1 MDTTTEIF
9 VTKLRRLQS
18 QLKIARRAE
27 YSYKDSIDALDILLS
42 RVSHQIRR
50 VADSPSFSALV
61 RQAILRDANFLITR
75 ATSIA
80 GIIVRST
87 SVRNAF
93 ELYLPFLDVCRALVG
108 EKAKLILSSEW
119 QYIPFT
125 YPQNIQELPDF
136 IFIGLPASESD
147 NALIFPCAGH
157 ELGHSVWQ
165 KHKLQTQINA
175 KVRGLIDKLFETSR
189 PAFEAAYPELKN
201 ADIQQDLFVQFVKSE
216 IFNSVLRQS
225 EELFSD
231 FLGLCIFGES
241 YLYAFEYLLAPR
253 LSGKRSLD
261 YPDTGTRVQILETF
275 AIEKFKINCKG
286 YSSAFTPDDPL
297 ADSHS
302 KFVTLFADQVVEQ
315 VLSTIFDFTITI
327 ISKAKVQIPTEE
339 KTAAAEKAFLKGVP
353 TDAEASLG
361 DLINAAW
368 RVFRAAN
375 STASTQ
381 QGSPFLENLSDLV
394 FKSVEIYEIKKHLFS

>member
-1 MDTTTEIF
+1 
-9 VTKLRRLQS
+9 
-18 QLKIARRAE
+18 
-27 YSYKDSIDALDILLS
+27 
-42 RVSHQIRR
+42 
-50 VADSPSFSALV
+50 
-61 RQAILRDANFLITR
+61 
-75 ATSIA
+75 
-80 GIIVRST
+80 
-87 SVRNAF
+87 
-93 ELYLPFLDVCRALVG
+93 VCRALVG

-165 KHKLQTQINA
+165 KHKLQAHINSQ
-175 KVRGLIDKLFETSR
+175 VRTLIDNLFETNRST
-189 PAFEAAYPELKN
+189 FEAAYPDLKN
-201 ADIQQDLFVQFVKSE
+201 ADVQQDLFVQFVKSE
-216 IFNSVLRQS
+216 IFNSTLRQS

-261 YPDTGTRVQILETF
+261 YPDTGTRVQILEKF
-275 AIEKFKINCKG
+275 ATEKFGINCSN
-286 YSSAFTPDDPL
+286 YSSAFTADDPPT
-297 ADSHS
+297 DSHS
-302 KFVTLFADQVVEQ
+302 KFVSLFADQVVEQ
-315 VLSTIFDFTITI
+315 LLPGIFDSAQSIITD
-327 ISKAKVQIPTEE
+327 AKVQTPNEP
-339 KTAAAEKAFLKGVP
+339 KTASAEAAFLKGVP
-353 TDAEASLG
+353 TDSEASLG

-368 RVFRAAN
+368 RVFRTAN
-375 STASTQ
+375 SKASSQ

-394 FKSVEIYEIKKHLFS
+394 FKSAEIYEIKKHLLS